1 MNMNKKSLVE
11 VQDKKII
18 LSILWI
24 FVMFCIAYADI
35 IGFIEPGTLENIIN
49 GNLGFD
55 ITPTMI
61 LVVSLIR
68 ALPIAMIVI
77 SRLFSRG
84 VSRWLN
90 IVASVLTLL
99 YVIGGAN
106 WESTSYPVFLA
117 LEVAAL
123 LVIIWQVWTWR
134 SPES

>member
-1 MNMNKKSLVE
+1 
-11 VQDKKII
+11 
-18 LSILWI
+18 
-24 FVMFCIAYADI
+24 
-35 IGFIEPGTLENIIN
+35 
-49 GNLGFD
+49 
-55 ITPTMI
+55 
-61 LVVSLIR
+61 
-68 ALPIAMIVI
+68 MIVI